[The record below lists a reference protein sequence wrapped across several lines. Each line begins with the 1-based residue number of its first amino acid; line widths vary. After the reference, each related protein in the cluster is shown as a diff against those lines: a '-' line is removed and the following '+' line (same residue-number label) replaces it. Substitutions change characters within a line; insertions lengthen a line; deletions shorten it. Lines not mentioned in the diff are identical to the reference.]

1 MTVSIKKFVKN
12 LLPSQTISMLRGWRN
27 ELENARLRFYSPLTK
42 ENVTRLL
49 YEELGLRN
57 GDVVFVHSSTG
68 SLRLTF
74 PVLDIYQVL
83 RNVVG
88 KQGTL
93 LFPTYPLSLS
103 YEFLVSGEV
112 FDVRKSRSYT
122 GLLTEYAR
130 RQKDAVRS
138 LHPTKSVC
146 AIGPLADELVQGHDL
161 SPYPYD
167 CDSPYQKIMSKGGK
181 IVGLGVNSS
190 KMSFVHT
197 VDDALKEAFP
207 VEPYHKE
214 IFSAKCISYE
224 QQVVMVKTYA
234 HDMRKIK
241 HNIPKFIKRYCNP
254 EIARDLRIQ
263 GMSFFVAQS
272 RPLYERMIEL
282 AREGITI
289 YKRRVYK

>member
-1 MTVSIKKFVKN
+1 MKKFVKN
-12 LLPSQTISMLRGWRN
+12 LLPNRTISMFRRWRN
-27 ELENARLRFYSPLTK
+27 ELENARLRFYSPLNK
-42 ENVTRLL
+42 ETVTRILC
-49 YEELGLRN
+49 EELGLRN
-57 GDVVFVHSSTG
+57 GDVVFVHSSIG
-68 SLRLTF
+68 NLRLTF
-74 PVLDIYQVL
+74 PVLEIFQLL
-83 RNVVG
+83 RDATG
-88 KQGTL
+88 REGTL
-93 LFPTYPLSLS
+93 LFPTYPRSLS
-103 YEFLVSGEV
+103 YEFLFSGEV

-146 AIGPLADELVQGHDL
+146 AIGPLADELVQGHNL

-167 CDSPYQKIMSKGGK
+167 HYSPYQKIMSKAGK
-181 IVGLGVNSS
+181 IVGIGVNSS

-197 VDDALKEAFP
+197 VDDTLKEAFP

-224 QQVVMVKTYA
+224 NQVVLVKTYA

-241 HNIPKFIKRYCNP
+241 HNIPKFIKRYCNLD
-254 EIARDLRIQ
+254 IARDLKIQ

-272 RPLYERMIEL
+272 RPLYERMINL
-282 AREGITI
+282 AIDGITI
-289 YKRRVYK
+289 YERSVYK